1 MKKLILILFIG
12 ILIHSITFSQW
23 VIQYTSNPAQTVMA
37 LKFYNN
43 TTGYYSGVRYDNSVF
58 NVYKTTNGGVNF
70 TNQSSNLLAQ
80 RFMASWIIHPDTVFF
95 GGNYGKIIKT
105 VNGGSNWN
113 LVYSDTLLQFWCFFF
128 VNHNTG
134 YVSGSYGTIMKTTNK
149 GDNWTI
155 LNSGTQTA
163 LDGIWFV
170 NENTGYVGGAN
181 LVLKTT
187 DAGQS
192 WVNKIGNFIS
202 PFETAE
208 AVYFS
213 DVNTG
218 YYCTNTFNARIVK
231 TTNGGDNW
239 SLIHSQD
246 SLNGA
251 WGMSFVNSSTGYVCT
266 GAGKVLKT
274 TNAGLNWNIQ
284 LTPLTE
290 NLYEI
295 HFPSA
300 DTGYIASWSGKILK
314 TTNGGITFMWKQNN
328 EVPAKFILNQNYPN
342 PFNPSTNISF
352 SVTLRGLVRIQVFD
366 IMGREISVLINETL
380 EPGNYQVTFNA
391 ENLSSGIYYYRL
403 SAGNFSE
410 TRKMILIK

>member
-1 MKKLILILFIG
+1 MKKLALIIIIG
-12 ILIHSITFSQW
+12 ILSHGISLSQW
-23 VIQYTSNPAQTVMA
+23 ILQYTSNPAQTVMA

-43 TTGYYSGVRYDNSVF
+43 NTGFYSGVRYDNSPL
-58 NVYKTTNGGVNF
+58 NVYKTTNGGLNF
-70 TNQSSNLLAQ
+70 TSQSSNLLAQ
-80 RFMASWIIHPDTVFF
+80 RFMAAWIFHPDTVLF

-113 LVYSDTLLQFWCFFF
+113 LVYADTLLQFWCFFF
-128 VNHNTG
+128 VNKNTG
-134 YVSGSYGTIMKTTNK
+134 FVSGSYGTIMKTTNK

-163 LDGIWFV
+163 LDGTWFV

-181 LVLKTT
+181 IFLKTT
-187 DAGQS
+187 DGGVT
-192 WVNKIGNFIS
+192 WVNKVGNFIS

-208 AVYFS
+208 GVYFS
-213 DVNTG
+213 DANTG
-218 YYCTNTFNARIVK
+218 YYCTNTSNARIVK

-239 SLIHSQD
+239 TLVHSRD

-251 WGMSFVNSSTGYVCT
+251 WGMSFVNASTGYVCT

-274 TNAGLNWNIQ
+274 TNAGLNWDIQ
-284 LTPLTE
+284 ITPLTE

-295 HFPSA
+295 HFPSV

-314 TTNGGITFMWKQNN
+314 TTNGGITFIGKQNN
-328 EVPAKFILNQNYPN
+328 EVPEQFILNQNYPN

-352 SVTLRGLVRIQVFD
+352 SIPSRVSVKVQVFD
-366 IMGREISVLINETL
+366 ITGKMVSEPVNEILD
-380 EPGNYQVTFNA
+380 PGNYQVTYNA
-391 ENLSSGIYYYRL
+391 SKISSGIYYYRL
-403 SAGNFSE
+403 TAGDFSE
-410 TRKMILIK
+410 TRKMIYIK